1 MKPENSLPLERDFL
15 ARLDAARAL
24 AFAFFRGIIPQTAIS
39 GPPTEFDGHRP
50 YVPGDDIRWI
60 DWNLFARLEELYVKV
75 FQVEEEVEVY
85 LFVDASPS
93 MTAGEGTKYGL
104 AAASA
109 AALSYLAL
117 LTSHPVTVVRYAERV
132 MDLVG
137 PVRSIDSYSRLNDI
151 LAGPVSGA
159 GTELY
164 GALSA
169 VLGKGD
175 RPVSVVV
182 ASDGFQREP
191 LERAFSLF
199 GDARRRRFVFLQVE
213 DAAELRPRLSGN
225 IVLGDRESGD
235 SRSFLS
241 DRRFEKQVHG
251 RITRYFER
259 LRASL
264 GSLGADHF
272 SLPVETSVEE
282 SLFSIL
288 RQSQPEG
295 AGVLSR

>member
-1 MKPENSLPLERDFL
+1 MKPANSLPLERDFL
-15 ARLDAARAL
+15 ARLAAARAL

-60 DWNLFARLEELYVKV
+60 DWNLFARLEDLYVKV

-85 LFVDASPS
+85 LFVDASSS
-93 MTAGEGTKYGL
+93 MTAGEGAKYGL
-104 AAASA
+104 ASASA

-132 MDLVG
+132 MDMAG
-137 PVRSIDSYSRLNDI
+137 PVRSADSYSRLNDL
-151 LAGPVSGA
+151 LAGPVSGT

-164 GALSA
+164 GALST
-169 VLGKGD
+169 VLGRGD

-182 ASDGFQREP
+182 LSDGFQREP
-191 LERAFSLF
+191 LERAISLF
-199 GDARRRRFVFLQVE
+199 GDARKRRFVFLQVE
-213 DAAELRPRLSGN
+213 DSRELRPRLSGN

-235 SRSFLS
+235 GRTFLS

-251 RITRYFER
+251 RIAKYFDR

-264 GSLGADHF
+264 NSLGAEHF
-272 SLPVETSVEE
+272 SLPVEASVEE
-282 SLFSIL
+282 SLFTML
-288 RQSQPEG
+288 LKFQPEG
-295 AGVLSR
+295 AGVVAR